1 MGRWAKPDIDWQDP
15 KARQD
20 LLNEIVRDGHAAVAA
35 TRELLAAGKEDAAV
49 TEAVD
54 LLARVVEQDIEPV
67 EGADEVRIR
76 QGVAKDRV
84 VSTTDPE
91 MRHGHKTSSGRF
103 DGAKVNAT
111 LDEDSQLITDVGVI
125 KGNESDSI
133 AVMPALER
141 EERLEI
147 LPRELMGDHAYGV
160 MPLRPQVAGKG
171 DRADRA
177 TGGTERAS
185 GPVRQRRL
193 HPRPRCAQV
202 HLPERRSGQ
211 ADVLAH
217 ARRGEDPQR
226 LPVPDAGLQHLS
238 AQAPLH
244 PGSSPLGGRTAG

>member
-1 MGRWAKPDIDWQDP
+1 MDSTAVHGAGAVQDTYQLIRGAIRRLRKKAGRVAGLASRLDAVLQRDDYGKVGKPDIDWQDP

-160 MPLRPQVAGKG
+160 MPLRPQVA
-171 DRADRA
+171 
-177 TGGTERAS
+177 
-185 GPVRQRRL
+185 
-193 HPRPRCAQV
+193 
-202 HLPERRSGQ
+202 ERRS
-211 ADVLAH
+211 
-217 ARRGEDPQR
+217 
-226 LPVPDAGLQHLS
+226 S
-238 AQAPLH
+238 
-244 PGSSPLGGRTAG
+244 

>member
-1 MGRWAKPDIDWQDP
+1 VTAARDAGLLSRRQIMDSTAVHGAGAVQDTYQLIRGAIRRLRKKAGRVAGLASRLDAVLQRDDYGKVGKPDIDWQDP

-160 MPLRPQVAGKG
+160 MPLRPQVA
-171 DRADRA
+171 
-177 TGGTERAS
+177 
-185 GPVRQRRL
+185 
-193 HPRPRCAQV
+193 
-202 HLPERRSGQ
+202 ERRS
-211 ADVLAH
+211 
-217 ARRGEDPQR
+217 
-226 LPVPDAGLQHLS
+226 S
-238 AQAPLH
+238 
-244 PGSSPLGGRTAG
+244 